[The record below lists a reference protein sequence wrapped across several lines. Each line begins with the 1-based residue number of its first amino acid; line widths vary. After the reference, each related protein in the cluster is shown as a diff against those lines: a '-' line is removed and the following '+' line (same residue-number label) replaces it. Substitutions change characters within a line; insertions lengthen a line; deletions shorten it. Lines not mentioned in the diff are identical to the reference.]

1 MQEKISLKEAEKKAF
16 KTSFDDGLWDI
27 LIGSFFL
34 EFAIAPL
41 ISASLGDFWSSVV
54 FLPFWGFDYR
64 TQFFSNRLKE
74 TGMGKTSFN
83 K

>member
-1 MQEKISLKEAEKKAF
+1 MSKYFVSHQLLSREEETRLLIQAKAGDKEA
-16 KTSFDDGLWDI
+16 
-27 LIGSFFL
+27 
-34 EFAIAPL
+34 
-41 ISASLGDFWSSVV
+41 ISALIIFNQR
-54 FLPFWGFDYR
+54 FDYR